1 MSPGEGGATVF
12 DLSVGL
18 AFSLSLGF
26 SLVVRFAIVV
36 WRGRK
41 FRYELRN
48 ILTLLCT
55 LIPIVKQIIQS
66 RPTHT
71 KAGVLV
77 IQ

>member
-18 AFSLSLGF
+18 AFSPSLGF

-41 FRYELRN
+41 FRYELGN
-48 ILTLLCT
+48 ILTK
-55 LIPIVKQIIQS
+55 V
-66 RPTHT
+66 
-71 KAGVLV
+71 GN
-77 IQ
+77 